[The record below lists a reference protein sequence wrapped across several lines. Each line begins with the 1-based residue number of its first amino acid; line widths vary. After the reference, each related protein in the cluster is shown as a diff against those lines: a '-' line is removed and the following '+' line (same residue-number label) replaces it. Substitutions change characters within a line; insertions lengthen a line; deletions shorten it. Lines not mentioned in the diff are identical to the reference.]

1 MYLTKHSRNFHI
13 GGMKMGENIVYHREN
28 KNGYDVAV
36 VGMLP
41 METAELVA
49 ASIDQ
54 KAFDGITGR

>member
-1 MYLTKHSRNFHI
+1 
-13 GGMKMGENIVYHREN
+13 MKMGENIVYHREN

-54 KAFDGITGR
+54 KAFDNILSGR